1 MDSEDMWNP
10 RYEPLN
16 QPQPVCALYSCGTV
30 WE

>member
-16 QPQPVCALYSCGTV
+16 QPQPVCALYSYGTV